1 MRPVCVAVVVSG
13 LTVGLCSCQSLPGPF
28 GVSGPSTQARPPQ
41 QDPSPP
47 AITDQPAA
55 VPFSMAMEIDYML
68 RLDLL
73 ESDNS
78 RLKKDLADAV
88 KENARLKRVLD
99 EARHDNTL
107 LKDLAAKK
115 QR

>member
-1 MRPVCVAVVVSG
+1 MQEFRP
-13 LTVGLCSCQSLPGPF
+13 SLKPKKGEEA
-28 GVSGPSTQARPPQ
+28 SRADI
-41 QDPSPP
+41 DP
-47 AITDQPAA
+47 T
-55 VPFSMAMEIDYML
+55 L

-73 ESDNS
+73 ESDNA
-78 RLKKDLADAV
+78 RLKKDLADAI